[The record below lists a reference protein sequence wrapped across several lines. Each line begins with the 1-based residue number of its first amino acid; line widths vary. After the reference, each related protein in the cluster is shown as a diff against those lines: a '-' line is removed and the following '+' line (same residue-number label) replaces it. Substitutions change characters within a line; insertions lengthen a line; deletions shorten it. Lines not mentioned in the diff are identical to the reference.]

1 MRDSRINGPNSRET
15 LATERRTVFEAED
28 RPISQILQD
37 ILSNVQEIVRSEVR
51 LTRTEIGEEIS
62 KATRAGVFM
71 ATGGILAAY
80 AVGFFLWSATFAL
93 REILPV
99 WLAPLLVGLAVAIF
113 AAVFIVVGRNRMK
126 LVNTKPEKTIA
137 SVKEDVQWVKDQTR

>member
-1 MRDSRINGPNSRET
+1 MRDSRITGPNDRQT
-15 LATERRTVFEAED
+15 PATDPRTVIETED

-37 ILSNVQEIVRSEVR
+37 IMSNVQEIVRSEVR
-51 LTRTEIGEEIS
+51 LARTEIGEEIT
-62 KATRAGVFM
+62 KATRAGVFVV
-71 ATGGILAAY
+71 TGGILAAY
-80 AVGFFLWSATFAL
+80 ALGFLLWSAAYAL
-93 REILPV
+93 RQVGPV
-99 WLAPLLVGLAVAIF
+99 WLAPLLVGLVVAIF